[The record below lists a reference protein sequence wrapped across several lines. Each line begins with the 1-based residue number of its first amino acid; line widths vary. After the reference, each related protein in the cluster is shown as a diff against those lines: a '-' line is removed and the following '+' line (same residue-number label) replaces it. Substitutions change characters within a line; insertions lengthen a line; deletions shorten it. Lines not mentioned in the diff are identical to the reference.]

1 MKRVLWLV
9 PAILLFTMTAKAQE
23 TPQWE
28 VAGGYSFLNANMSG
42 PGPSFHLNG
51 GYGSLDE
58 NFNSWLGGRFEF
70 NGWAGTVDGTNVS
83 AQTIT
88 YGPVISFRRFDKF
101 TPYVNI
107 QIGAAHASAGYLGI
121 SNGAFKPAIAP
132 GGGVEFRINDR
143 VGVRGHADYLY
154 TDFLSLR
161 QDNIQVSAGVVFYI
175 GHK

>member
-9 PAILLFTMTAKAQE
+9 PAILLISFTAKAQN

-28 VAGGYSFLNANMSG
+28 IAGGYSFLNANMGG

-58 NFNSWLGGRFEF
+58 NFNSWFGGRFEF
-70 NGWAGTVDGTNVS
+70 NGWGGSVDGTNVS

-88 YGPVISFRRFDKF
+88 YGPVISFRRFDKL
-101 TPYVNI
+101 TPYVDI
-107 QIGAAHASAGYLGI
+107 EVGAAHASAGYLGI

-132 GGGVEFRINDR
+132 GGGVEFRVNDR
-143 VGVRGHADYLY
+143 VGVRGHANYLY

-175 GHK
+175 GRK